1 MSKAD
6 QKFMH
11 NLEIDKV
18 AFVDH
23 PANKSEF
30 LLFKAENK
38 IDKDK
43 HNGGNMAKELTKELK
58 ELLKSR
64 NYSDE
69 QIEEIEKANHSDE
82 ELKDL
87 EKTAKMLPKVKKA
100 TDDKDKKTKKDGK
113 DYKDGKD
120 GKDDKIK
127 KVDVPTLVA
136 LRKDLDDERARGNKL
151 EKDLLIEKEH
161 RVQDVYLT
169 KAAAL
174 PFIPMKKSEL
184 AGMIRFV
191 AESDQKDDFKKAF
204 DDMLASV
211 NSLVKQASVF
221 HEVGRSGAASVLSSA
236 SDDLISKA
244 QERIAKGEA
253 KNLSLDE
260 VVEQLVKED
269 PSLYEDHLNTF
280 PDAGEETD
288 D

>member
-6 QKFMH
+6 RKFMH
-11 NLEIDKV
+11 NLEIGKV
-18 AFVDH
+18 AFVNH

-43 HNGGNMAKELTKELK
+43 HNGGDMSKELTKELK

-69 QIEEIEKANHSDE
+69 QIEEIENAGHSDGELE
-82 ELKDL
+82 EL

-100 TDDKDKKTKKDGK
+100 TDVKDEDIKKDVK
-113 DYKDGKD
+113 DVKDED
-120 GKDDKIK
+120 IK
-127 KVDVPTLVA
+127 KEDIPTLVA
-136 LRKDLDDERARGNKL
+136 LRKDLDDERDRGNKL

-161 RVQDVYLT
+161 RVQDVYLS
-169 KAAAL
+169 KAASL

-191 AESDQKDDFKKAF
+191 SESDQKADFKKAF

-221 HEVGRSGAASVLSSA
+221 REVGRSGAASVISTA
-236 SDDLISKA
+236 SDNLISKA

-253 KNLSLDE
+253 ENLSLDE

-269 PSLYEDHLNTF
+269 PALYQDHLDTF
-280 PDAGEETD
+280 PDAGD
-288 D
+288 DLSNE

>member
-30 LLFKAENK
+30 LLFKAKNK

-87 EKTAKMLPKVKKA
+87 EKTAKMLPKVKKV
-100 TDDKDKKTKKDGK
+100 TDKKDEKTKKDVK
-113 DYKDGKD
+113 DV
-120 GKDDKIK
+120 KDDDIK
-127 KVDVPTLVA
+127 KEDVPTLVA
-136 LRKDLDDERARGNKL
+136 LRKDLDDERTRGNKL

-174 PFIPMKKSEL
+174 PFIPIKKSEL

-191 AESDQKDDFKKAF
+191 AESDQKADFKKAF
-204 DDMLASV
+204 DVMLASV

>member
-6 QKFMH
+6 RKFMH
-11 NLEIDKV
+11 NLEIGKV

-30 LLFKAENK
+30 LLFKAKNK
-38 IDKDK
+38 TDKDK

-69 QIEEIEKANHSDE
+69 QIEEIEKAEHSDE

-100 TDDKDKKTKKDGK
+100 TDVKDEKTKKDGK
-113 DYKDGKD
+113 DV
-120 GKDDKIK
+120 KDDDIK
-127 KVDVPTLVA
+127 KEDIPTLVA
-136 LRKDLDDERARGNKL
+136 LRKDLDDERARGKKL

-161 RVQDVYLT
+161 RVQDVYLS

-184 AGMIRFV
+184 ASIIRFV
-191 AESDQKDDFKKAF
+191 ADSDQKDELKKTF

-211 NSLVKQASVF
+211 NSLVKQASVYQ
-221 HEVGRSGAASVLSSA
+221 EIGRSGSASVLSSA
-236 SDDLISKA
+236 SDNLISKA

-269 PSLYEDHLNTF
+269 PSLYEDHLNRF
-280 PDAGEETD
+280 PDAGDESGD
-288 D
+288 K

>member
-6 QKFMH
+6 RKFMH
-11 NLEIDKV
+11 NLEIGKV

-30 LLFKAENK
+30 LLFKAEKK

-43 HNGGNMAKELTKELK
+43 HNGGDMSKELTKELK

-69 QIEEIEKANHSDE
+69 QIEEIEKAEHSDE

-100 TDDKDKKTKKDGK
+100 TDVKDKKTKKDGK
-113 DYKDGKD
+113 DV
-120 GKDDKIK
+120 KDDDIK
-127 KVDVPTLVA
+127 KEDIPTLVA

-184 AGMIRFV
+184 ASIIRFV
-191 AESDQKDDFKKAF
+191 ADSDQKDELKKTF

-211 NSLVKQASVF
+211 NSLVKQASVYQ
-221 HEVGRSGAASVLSSA
+221 EIGRSGAASVISTA

-244 QERIAKGEA
+244 QEKIAKGEA

-260 VVEQLVKED
+260 VVEQLVKAD

-280 PDAGEETD
+280 PDGGDETD
-288 D
+288 GE